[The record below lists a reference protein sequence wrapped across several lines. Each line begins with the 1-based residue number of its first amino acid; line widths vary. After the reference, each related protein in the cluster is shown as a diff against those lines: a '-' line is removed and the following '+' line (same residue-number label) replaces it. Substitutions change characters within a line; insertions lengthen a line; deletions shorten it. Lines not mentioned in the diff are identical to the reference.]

1 MFGKIK
7 NFFSEMKAQ
16 NIAKEKQRRLE
27 EISYVKYYIS
37 QESITCRCKGTAIPV
52 FDASNKYH
60 CLKCNSRFAH
70 ARHHLYK
77 TLSDRSFLRAKYAN
91 SDSTYFM
98 ESKARE
104 LYEEAVKQMR
114 NEK

>member
-7 NFFSEMKAQ
+7 SFFDEIKAQ
-16 NIAKEKQRRLE
+16 SIAKEKQRKLD
-27 EISYVKYYIS
+27 EISNVKYYIS

-77 TLSDRSFLRAKYAN
+77 TLSDRAFLRLSYSSN
-91 SDSTYFM
+91 ESYFN
-98 ESKARE
+98 ESKARK

-114 NEK
+114 DEM